1 MLEFE
6 KYMLPEM
13 VAVWDRQRRY
23 NGWLAVEIAVL
34 GAKEELGLIPT
45 GITKM
50 ARDNAKFSIAKI
62 DEWEKKIDQEMVSF
76 LRAVEPSLPI
86 EVVPYWHGGLTSFD
100 VWDTSRSL
108 QMKEATE
115 LIEREMI
122 KLFGRL
128 KEMARVHKAA
138 LEIGRTHG
146 VQAEPIT
153 FGLKILNWI
162 GELERHLE
170 RLKRNKV
177 DFFVGKIS
185 GAVGTYSNIDPRVE
199 EIVCRELGISS
210 AKISNQIVA
219 RDAHYA
225 WLAQLASI
233 GNSLEKFATNIRLLQ
248 QTEVSEVQEPFKEGG
263 GSSAMPHKR
272 NPNVSERVCSLAR
285 IPRALTIVAG
295 ENQALQW
302 GERSLDESAAERV
315 IFSLTCFILHY
326 NLRIF
331 TGVMEGLKVDAGKML
346 ENIAL
351 TRGVISSEDVML
363 ALADKGMSRDK
374 ARSHIQRIAQQAW
387 GRREDFADALRKEP
401 EITALL
407 SSDEIIAC
415 LRPAKHLKNIDQI
428 FARFEL

>member
-13 VAVWDRQRRY
+13 VGVWDRQNRY
-23 NGWLAVEIAVL
+23 EKWLAVEIAVL
-34 GAKEELGLIPT
+34 EAKEELGLISQ
-45 GITKM
+45 GIADK
-50 ARDNAKFSIAKI
+50 ARSHAKFSIAEI
-62 DEWEKKIDQEMVSF
+62 DERDRKIDQEMVSF
-76 LRAVEPSLPI
+76 LRTIEASLPD
-86 EVVPYWHGGLTSFD
+86 EVLPYWHGGLTSFD
-100 VWDTSRSL
+100 VWDTARPL
-108 QMKEATE
+108 QMKEATG
-115 LIEREMI
+115 LIEDEAE
-122 KLFGRL
+122 KLLDVL
-128 KEMARVHKAA
+128 KGLAKTHKAT
-138 LEIGRTHG
+138 LQIGRTHG

-170 RLKRNKV
+170 RLKKNESG
-177 DFFVGKIS
+177 FFVGKIS

-199 EIVCRELGISS
+199 EIVCRKLGISP

-219 RDAHYA
+219 RDSHYD
-225 WLAQLASI
+225 WLTHLASI

-248 QTEVSEVQEPFKEGG
+248 QTEVAEVQEPFKEGG

-285 IPRALTIVAG
+285 IPRAFTIVAG

-315 IFSLTCFILHY
+315 IFSLTCLFLHY

-331 TGVMEGLKVDAGKML
+331 TGVMDGLKIDTDRML
-346 ENIAL
+346 ENLAL
-351 TRGVISSEDVML
+351 TKGVIFSEDVML
-363 ALADKGMSRDK
+363 ALADKGMSRDQ
-374 ARSHIQRIAQQAW
+374 ARSRIQRIAQQAW
-387 GRREDFADALRKEP
+387 DERKSFEDALKGDP

-407 SSDEIIAC
+407 SSDEIKAC
-415 LRPAKHLKNIDQI
+415 LRPENHLKNIDQI
-428 FARFEL
+428 FARFGL

>member
-1 MLEFE
+1 
-6 KYMLPEM
+6 
-13 VAVWDRQRRY
+13 
-23 NGWLAVEIAVL
+23 
-34 GAKEELGLIPT
+34 
-45 GITKM
+45 M
-50 ARDNAKFSIAKI
+50 ARDNAKFSIVKI

-76 LRAVEPSLPI
+76 LRAVEPSLPA
-86 EVVPYWHGGLTSFD
+86 EVVPYWHRGLTSFD
-100 VWDTSRSL
+100 VWDTARPL

-115 LIEREMI
+115 LIESEMM
-122 KLFGRL
+122 KLFGVL

-153 FGLKILNWI
+153 FGLKILNWV

-219 RDAHYA
+219 RDAHYT
-225 WLAQLASI
+225 WLTQLASI

-248 QTEVSEVQEPFKEGG
+248 QTEVSEVQEPFREGG

-285 IPRALTIVAG
+285 IPRAFTIVAG

-302 GERSLDESAAERV
+302 GERSLDESAAER
-315 IFSLTCFILHY
+315 IILSLTCFILHY

-331 TGVMEGLKVDAGKML
+331 TGVMEGLKVDTDKML
-346 ENIAL
+346 ENLAL
-351 TRGVISSEDVML
+351 TKGVISSEDVML

-374 ARSHIQRIAQQAW
+374 ARSYIQRIAQQAW
-387 GRREDFADALRKEP
+387 DRREDFADALRKEP

-407 SSDEIIAC
+407 SSDEIAAY
-415 LRPAKHLKNIDQI
+415 LRPEKHLKNIDQI
-428 FARFEL
+428 FARFGL